1 MEQLDFTGMLERETL
16 AEKIRATLTNFQKN
30 KHNLLE
36 KRGIYVYGNPGAGKT
51 RFVNQIL
58 KDCGYDVIAYDAG
71 DIRNKAIIE
80 TITSHTMAEK
90 SIVSLF
96 EKKARPIAV
105 VMDEIDGMNNG
116 DKGGINELIKLIRPK
131 KTKKQKQEKVT
142 YCPIICISN
151 YHVDKKI
158 KELQKVCETF
168 EVKTP
173 TNAQVQSLMRACM
186 PELGV
191 TLTRNIVDFLQ
202 GDLRKLDSIYRI
214 YTNQCSILKNEVI
227 QDIFRPK
234 SYNEDTKEITRK
246 LINERYSL
254 DEHLT
259 VMNETD
265 RTIVGLLFH
274 ENVIDV
280 LEKRPKAQAIP
291 LYLQLLDNICFADYM
306 DRITF
311 QKQIWQFNEMTSLI
325 KTFRNNKI
333 FHDTLDA
340 PPKYD
345 PTEVRFT
352 KVLTKYSTEYNNS
365 LFIQNL
371 CQQLGLDKK
380 DTFAFFMELR
390 GGLTEE
396 EISNLLETYD
406 ISKLDVSRIYRYLD
420 KYIHGKGDS
429 EDKEDTT

>member
-1 MEQLDFTGMLERETL
+1 MEQLNFTGMLERETL
-16 AEKIRATLTNFQKN
+16 AEKIRNTLTNFQKN

-58 KDCGYDVIAYDAG
+58 KDSGYDVVTYDAG

-80 TITSHTMAEK
+80 MITSHTMAEK

-173 TNAQVQSLMRACM
+173 TNIQVQNIMRACM

-234 SYNEDTKEITRK
+234 SYNEDTKDITRK

-280 LEKRPKAQAIP
+280 LEKCQKAQAIP

-333 FHDTLDA
+333 FHDTLNI
-340 PPKYD
+340 PPKYAPVD
-345 PTEVRFT
+345 VRFT

-390 GGLTEE
+390 GGHTEE
-396 EISNLLETYD
+396 EISSLLETYD
-406 ISKLDVSRIYRYLD
+406 ISKLDINRIYRYLD
-420 KYIHGKGDS
+420 KYIHGKGES
-429 EDKEDTT
+429 EDTI

>member
-1 MEQLDFTGMLERETL
+1 
-16 AEKIRATLTNFQKN
+16 
-30 KHNLLE
+30 
-36 KRGIYVYGNPGAGKT
+36 
-51 RFVNQIL
+51 
-58 KDCGYDVIAYDAG
+58 
-71 DIRNKAIIE
+71 
-80 TITSHTMAEK
+80 
-90 SIVSLF
+90 
-96 EKKARPIAV
+96 
-105 VMDEIDGMNNG
+105 
-116 DKGGINELIKLIRPK
+116 
-131 KTKKQKQEKVT
+131 
-142 YCPIICISN
+142 
-151 YHVDKKI
+151 
-158 KELQKVCETF
+158 
-168 EVKTP
+168 
-173 TNAQVQSLMRACM
+173 M

-234 SYNEDTKEITRK
+234 SYNEDTKDITRK

-280 LEKRPKAQAIP
+280 LEKCQKARAIP

-333 FHDTLDA
+333 FHDTLNIQ
-340 PPKYD
+340 PKYA
-345 PTEVRFT
+345 PVEVRFT

-390 GGLTEE
+390 GGHTEE
-396 EISNLLETYD
+396 EISSLLETYD
-406 ISKLDVSRIYRYLD
+406 ISKLDINRIYRYLD
-420 KYIHGKGDS
+420 KYIHGKD
-429 EDKEDTT
+429 DTT

>member
-186 PELGV
+186 QELGV

>member
-16 AEKIRATLTNFQKN
+16 AEKIRTTLTNFQKN

-36 KRGIYVYGNPGAGKT
+36 KRGIYVYGSPGAGKT

-96 EKKARPIAV
+96 EKKARPIAI

-158 KELQKVCETF
+158 KELQKVCDTF

-173 TNAQVQSLMRACM
+173 TNSQVLSLMRACM

-191 TLTRNIVDFLQ
+191 ALTRNIVDFLQ

-234 SYNEDTKEITRK
+234 SYNEDTKEITKK
-246 LINERYSL
+246 LINDRYSL

-259 VMNETD
+259 LMNETD

-280 LEKRPKAQAIP
+280 LEKRQKSQSVP
-291 LYLQLLDNICFADYM
+291 LYLRLLDNICFADYM

-325 KTFRNNKI
+325 KTFHNNKI
-333 FHDTLDA
+333 FHETLEK

-390 GGLTEE
+390 GSLSEE

-406 ISKLDVSRIYRYLD
+406 ISKLDISRIYRYLD
-420 KYIHGKGDS
+420 KYILGEGGT
-429 EDKEDTT
+429 EEAN

>member
-16 AEKIRATLTNFQKN
+16 AEKIRTTLTNFQKN

-36 KRGIYVYGNPGAGKT
+36 KRGIYVYGSPGAGKT

-96 EKKARPIAV
+96 EKKARSIAI

-158 KELQKVCETF
+158 KELQKVCDTF

-173 TNAQVQSLMRACM
+173 TNSQVLSLMRACM

-191 TLTRNIVDFLQ
+191 ALTRNIVDFLQ

-246 LINERYSL
+246 LINDRYSL

-259 VMNETD
+259 LMNETD

-280 LEKRPKAQAIP
+280 LEKRQKSQSVP
-291 LYLQLLDNICFADYM
+291 LYLRLLDNICFADYM

-325 KTFRNNKI
+325 KTFHNNKI
-333 FHDTLDA
+333 FHETLET

-380 DTFAFFMELR
+380 DTFAFFMEIR
-390 GGLTEE
+390 GSLSEE

-406 ISKLDVSRIYRYLD
+406 ISKLDIGRIYRYLD
-420 KYIHGKGDS
+420 KYILGEGGT
-429 EDKEDTT
+429 EEAN

>member
-16 AEKIRATLTNFQKN
+16 AEKIRATLANFQKN

-36 KRGIYVYGNPGAGKT
+36 KRGIYVYGSPGAGKT

-96 EKKARPIAV
+96 ERKARPIAV

-131 KTKKQKQEKVT
+131 KTKKQKQERVT

-173 TNAQVQSLMRACM
+173 TNAQVQNLMRACM
-186 PELGV
+186 PELGP

-325 KTFRNNKI
+325 KTFRNNKT
-333 FHDTLDA
+333 FHDTLGT

-345 PTEVRFT
+345 PADVRFT

-380 DTFAFFMELR
+380 DTFAFFTELR

-420 KYIHGKGDS
+420 KYIHGKGES
-429 EDKEDTT
+429 EETA

>member
-58 KDCGYDVIAYDAG
+58 KDCGYDVVAYDAG

-96 EKKARPIAV
+96 GNKSRPIAV

-173 TNAQVQSLMRACM
+173 TNVQVQNLMRACM

-202 GDLRKLDSIYRI
+202 GDLRKLESIYRI

-234 SYNEDTKEITRK
+234 SYNEDTKEITKK

-280 LEKRPKAQAIP
+280 LEKRPKAKAIP

-325 KTFRNNKI
+325 KTFHNNKI
-333 FHDTLDA
+333 FHDNLDI

-345 PTEVRFT
+345 PAEVRFT

-390 GGLTEE
+390 SGLTEE
-396 EISNLLETYD
+396 EISSLLETYD

-429 EDKEDTT
+429 EDTI

>member
-16 AEKIRATLTNFQKN
+16 AEKIRTTLTNFQKN

-36 KRGIYVYGNPGAGKT
+36 KRGIYVYGSPGAGKT

-96 EKKARPIAV
+96 EKKARSIAI

-158 KELQKVCETF
+158 KELQKVCDTF

-173 TNAQVQSLMRACM
+173 TNSQVLSLMRACM

-191 TLTRNIVDFLQ
+191 ALTRNIVDFLQ

-246 LINERYSL
+246 LINDRYSL

-259 VMNETD
+259 LMNETD

-280 LEKRPKAQAIP
+280 LEKRQKSQSVP
-291 LYLQLLDNICFADYM
+291 LYLRLLDNICFADYM

-325 KTFRNNKI
+325 KTFHNNKI
-333 FHDTLDA
+333 FHETLET

-371 CQQLGLDKK
+371 CQRLGLDKK

-390 GGLTEE
+390 GSLSEE

-406 ISKLDVSRIYRYLD
+406 ISKLDISRIYRYLD
-420 KYIHGKGDS
+420 KYILGEGGT
-429 EDKEDTT
+429 EEAN

>member
-1 MEQLDFTGMLERETL
+1 MLERETL
-16 AEKIRATLTNFQKN
+16 AEKIRNTLTNFQKN

-36 KRGIYVYGNPGAGKT
+36 KRGIYIYGNPGAGKT

-58 KDCGYDVIAYDAG
+58 KDSGYDVVAYDAG

-80 TITSHTMAEK
+80 MITSHTMAEK

-173 TNAQVQSLMRACM
+173 TNIQVQNIMRACM

-234 SYNEDTKEITRK
+234 SYNEDTKDITRK

-280 LEKRPKAQAIP
+280 LEKCQKARAIP

-333 FHDTLDA
+333 FHDTLNIQ
-340 PPKYD
+340 PKYA
-345 PTEVRFT
+345 PVEVRFT

-390 GGLTEE
+390 GGHTEE
-396 EISNLLETYD
+396 EISSLLETYD
-406 ISKLDVSRIYRYLD
+406 ISKLDINRIYRYLD
-420 KYIHGKGDS
+420 KYIHGKD
-429 EDKEDTT
+429 DTT

>member
-16 AEKIRATLTNFQKN
+16 AEKIRATLANFQKN
-30 KHNLLE
+30 KRNLLE
-36 KRGIYVYGNPGAGKT
+36 KRGIYVYGSPGAGKT
-51 RFVNQIL
+51 RFVHQIL

-96 EKKARPIAV
+96 ERKARPIAV

-173 TNAQVQSLMRACM
+173 TNAQVQNLMRACM

-291 LYLQLLDNICFADYM
+291 LYLRLLDNICFADYM

-333 FHDTLDA
+333 FHDTLET

-345 PTEVRFT
+345 PAEVRFT

-429 EDKEDTT
+429 EDTA

>member
-16 AEKIRATLTNFQKN
+16 AEKIRATLANFQKN

-36 KRGIYVYGNPGAGKT
+36 KRGIYIYGSPGAGKT

-96 EKKARPIAV
+96 ERKARPIAV

-173 TNAQVQSLMRACM
+173 TNAQVQNLMRACM

-325 KTFRNNKI
+325 KTFRNNKT
-333 FHDTLDA
+333 FHDTLET

-345 PTEVRFT
+345 PAEVRFT

-429 EDKEDTT
+429 EDKEDTA

>member
-420 KYIHGKGDS
+420 KYIHGKGES

>member
-1 MEQLDFTGMLERETL
+1 MDQLDFTRMLERETL
-16 AEKIRATLTNFQKN
+16 AEKLRTTLSNFQKN
-30 KHNLLE
+30 KHDLLE

-58 KDCGYDVIAYDAG
+58 KDCGYDVITYDAG

-80 TITSHTMAEK
+80 TITSHTIAEK

-96 EKKARPIAV
+96 EKKARPIAI

-158 KELQKVCETF
+158 KELQKVCEIF

-173 TNAQVQSLMRACM
+173 TNHQVQSLMQACM
-186 PELGV
+186 PELGA

-234 SYNEDTKEITRK
+234 SYNEDTKEITKK
-246 LINERYSL
+246 LINERYSI

-259 VMNETD
+259 AMNETD

-280 LEKRPKAQAIP
+280 LERRSKAQAIP

-325 KTFRNNKI
+325 KTFRNNRI
-333 FHDTLDA
+333 FHDALET
-340 PPKYD
+340 PPKYN
-345 PTEVRFT
+345 PSEVRFT

-396 EISNLLETYD
+396 EISSLLETYD

-420 KYIHGKGDS
+420 KYIHGRGPA
-429 EDKEDTT
+429 EDKEVTI

>member
-16 AEKIRATLTNFQKN
+16 AEKIRATLANFQKN

-36 KRGIYVYGNPGAGKT
+36 KRGIYVYGSPGAGKT

-96 EKKARPIAV
+96 ERKARPIAV

-173 TNAQVQSLMRACM
+173 TNAQVQNLMRACM

-325 KTFRNNKI
+325 KTFRNNKT
-333 FHDTLDA
+333 FHDTLET

-345 PTEVRFT
+345 PAEVRFT

-429 EDKEDTT
+429 EDKEDTA

>member
-173 TNAQVQSLMRACM
+173 TNAQVQNLMRACM

-325 KTFRNNKI
+325 KTFRNNKT

-345 PTEVRFT
+345 PAEVRFT

-420 KYIHGKGDS
+420 KYIHGKGES
-429 EDKEDTT
+429 EDTA